1 MAREKRQGAIEMRYA
16 RDGWWLVIVVIIA
29 VSEETRKRN
38 TSVRDKECEKAAQSR
53 FGIGA
58 RGKLKK
64 VASWV

>member
-1 MAREKRQGAIEMRYA
+1 MRYA
-16 RDGWWLVIVVIIA
+16 RDGWWLVNVVIIA

-64 VASWV
+64 VASCV